1 MARKAKADIHA
12 DIISEALKRF
22 EDAKRFDHDERL
34 AARDDVAFSQ
44 VEGEQWDKRFRT
56 NKQRPKFEIN
66 RIQHAINQ
74 VVGEF
79 VNNEVGTKVRPSSS
93 EATEGIAET
102 YTGLIRNIYACSNF
116 SKTQVETLKEVC
128 NGGFG
133 AWRVRTDYMD
143 ADSFDQDACVEWI
156 PDALASVWL
165 DPFDKDPLKRN
176 SRYGFIIE
184 DIPRAQ
190 FMAQYP
196 NATMASFERL
206 PEYQR
211 LRKSDWLSDN
221 AVRVAEYFRKVPKK
235 KRLLQMSD
243 GKTYW
248 FDDVK
253 DVLDEW
259 AEDDGIV
266 VTRERTVDHYDI
278 EWCKINGNE
287 VLEGPRVWP
296 GTKYIPIIPVYGFHY
311 WINGTFTFRGMV
323 RFAKDA
329 QRIYNYLTSA
339 KIEAAANSP
348 KDPIFV
354 TPEQVGEFEDQ
365 YKHFNLRNT
374 PFLFYNPDDGHPPPF
389 RLGPPPVQQALIDQG
404 MQAERDIQAT
414 IGRNDTALGN
424 VPMTPGSGPSGAAI
438 GKVQHASD
446 VGQQELFGNLADA
459 VEHTGQI
466 LVDLIPKIYDHEKQ
480 VRILKPDGTTEFVP
494 VNEETTDVQS
504 GKNVLTNDL
513 NQGKYDVT
521 VTLGPTF
528 STQRQETLQMLQELG
543 AQNPQFMQ
551 ATADLLV
558 KALDHPLGDEIEHR
572 IRQQMLKQG
581 FVEPNERER
590 EQQKEKQAN
599 TPPNPVEQM
608 QFEALKL
615 QLQQQAAQVDFLE
628 AQILKE
634 QAQAQKT
641 LSDAENKE
649 VDSAV
654 KLMDSVTKQFEAGM
668 QANLNAIAAMQT
680 QLTETQNVMTSTLPQ
695 QINDAFKRLAP
706 GLYADEQ
713 GNVMEVD
720 EQGQVRPVMAD
731 QGLPEMDSAPPPSGV
746 SIPGGAV

>member
-1 MARKAKADIHA
+1 MPRKSKTDLQ
-12 DIISEALKRF
+12 DEIISEALKRF
-22 EDAKRFDHDERL
+22 EDAKRFDHDERV

-79 VNNEVGTKVRPSSS
+79 VNNEIGTKVRAASS
-93 EATEGIAET
+93 EATEEIAET
-102 YTGLIRNIYACSNF
+102 LNGLIRNIYNCSHF
-116 SKTQVETLKEVC
+116 TKTQIETLKEVC
-128 NGGFG
+128 NGGYG
-133 AWRVRTDYMD
+133 AWRVRTDYID
-143 ADSFDQDACVEWI
+143 SESFDQDCYVEWV

-184 DIPRAQ
+184 DIPRSQ
-190 FMAQYP
+190 FMKEYP

-211 LRKSDWLSDN
+211 LRKSDWLTDN
-221 AVRVAEYFRKVPKK
+221 SVRVAEYFRKIPKR
-235 KRLLQMSD
+235 KRMLMMSD
-243 GKTYW
+243 GNTY
-248 FDDVK
+248 FYDDVK
-253 DVLDEW
+253 AVLDEW
-259 AEDDGIV
+259 AEKGITV
-266 VTRERTVDHYDI
+266 VRERTVNHFDI

-287 VLEGPRVWP
+287 VLEGPVTWP
-296 GTKYIPIIPVYGFHY
+296 GKYIPIIPVYGFHY

-348 KDPIFV
+348 KDPIFI
-354 TPEQVGEFEDQ
+354 TAEQVGEYEDQ
-365 YKHFNLRNT
+365 YKHFNLRNS
-374 PFLFYNPDDGHPPPF
+374 PFLFYNADDGQPPPF

-424 VPMTPGSGPSGAAI
+424 VAMAPGAMPSGAAI
-438 GKVQHASD
+438 NRVKQASD
-446 VGQQELFGNLADA
+446 IGQQELFGNLADA
-459 VEHTGQI
+459 VQHTGQI
-466 LVDLIPKIYDHEKQ
+466 LVELIPKVYDHEKQ

-494 VNEETTDVQS
+494 INRETPDVQT
-504 GKNVLTNDL
+504 GKRVLTNDL

-528 STQRQETLQMLQELG
+528 STQRHETLQMLQELG
-543 AQNPQFMQ
+543 AQNPEFMK

-558 KALDHPLGDEIEHR
+558 KALDHPLGDEIESR
-572 IRQQMLKQG
+572 IRTQMLKQG
-581 FVEPNERER
+581 IIEPNEAEA
-590 EQQKEKQAN
+590 EAMAEKQAN
-599 TPPNPVEQM
+599 TPPNPVEQI
-608 QFEALKL
+608 QFESLKL

-641 LSDAENKE
+641 LADAEKSE
-649 VDSAV
+649 VDAAA

-668 QANLNAIAAMQT
+668 KANLDAIAAMQT
-680 QLTETQNVMTSTLPQ
+680 QLQEAQTAMTSTLPQ

-706 GLYADEQ
+706 GLYQDEA

-720 EQGQVRPVMAD
+720 QEGQVRPVMAGQD
-731 QGLPEMDSAPPPSGV
+731 MALEPPPPAGV